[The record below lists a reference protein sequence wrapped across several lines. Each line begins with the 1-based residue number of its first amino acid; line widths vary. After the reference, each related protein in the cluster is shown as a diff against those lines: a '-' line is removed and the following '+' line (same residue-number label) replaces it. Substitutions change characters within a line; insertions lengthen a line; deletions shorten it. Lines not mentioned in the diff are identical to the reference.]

1 MQRRHGCQQEGRQPE
16 QEAALITSQP
26 LAQQTASYRWGKATV
41 SQSHSPDMPPSS
53 KATLPEGS
61 VAPQTVPPPET
72 KDSNTEPVVDVV
84 LIQIATALTHL
95 ITDEPIGSLS
105 YTWVITLVGR
115 CV

>member
-1 MQRRHGCQQEGRQPE
+1 MSHISIHTGSKGGQEVGHAPQWH
-16 QEAALITSQP
+16 TS
-26 LAQQTASYRWGKATV
+26 Y
-41 SQSHSPDMPPSS
+41 S
-53 KATLPEGS
+53 KAT
-61 VAPQTVPPPET
+61 APQTVPPPET